1 MVDADRSTGATIAS
15 RYKLERQLGEGA
27 FGEVWIASDAKA
39 FGRSVAVKFLLKQ
52 HLANEEVVRRFWQ
65 EGQATAALSHPNVVA
80 LLEFGEDHGVPY
92 LVSEFVEGES
102 LRKVLEVAS
111 EQKKVLSADE
121 VLSVF
126 RQACAGVL
134 AAHQKNIVHRDLK
147 PENIMVQG
155 VGSPSVMVKVLDF
168 GVARILGKDSSH
180 SMGRTEVGKII
191 GSIQYMSPEQVLGD
205 VRSIDRRTDIFAMG
219 AVLFEMFAQRP
230 AFDGGNY
237 QEVIGKILDPT
248 RPKLSALRADVGAA
262 LDPVFEKAFAMHRD
276 QRYDSVAEL
285 LEATENALESHVR
298 PRRNTGL
305 SRPIVVVPDLSGQW
319 GHNKSTDGAGGG
331 AQTVDAPVEDVR
343 RPRTPLSEPPDADHD
358 ADLDDDH
365 DHDHDSSSRS
375 WLIFVGV
382 FLVVAVSGSVLGA
395 LWVKRR
401 NAALEAASDAGLGSS
416 TNADASAAR
425 PSWTPPPED
434 PSQWALVA
442 APAARVALGRAP
454 ASDNRGGFLPIAN
467 AHFEGPAFR
476 IMKREVTFGE
486 YEAWSESNYEHR
498 LMIPP
503 WVPSLAEAR
512 AALPAVNVGWASAN
526 AYCTAIGGALP
537 TEEQWEFA
545 ARRGEARVESWDGP
559 TPAGEPAFAG
569 GAGRLL
575 PAGSFAPDTVQ
586 DGITGLATNG
596 QEWTSSNYRED
607 DGRTP
612 NWQQPYRTVR
622 GLPLRETLP
631 AGTPAPAGLL
641 YRNAGCASAGCS
653 PAERLLL
660 ENVGF
665 RCVKTAP

>member
-1 MVDADRSTGATIAS
+1 MADADRKTGAVIAT
-15 RYKLERQLGEGA
+15 RYTLERQLGEGA

-39 FGRSVAVKFLLKQ
+39 FGRHVAVKFLLQQ

-92 LVSEFVEGES
+92 LVSEFVEGEP
-102 LRKVLEVAS
+102 LRKVLDRAS
-111 EQKKVLSADE
+111 EERRLLSADE
-121 VLSVF
+121 ALSVF

-155 VGSPSVMVKVLDF
+155 IGSPAVMVKVLDF

-180 SMGRTEVGKII
+180 SLGRTEVGKII

-205 VRSIDRRTDIFAMG
+205 VRSIDRRTDIFAMA
-219 AVLFEMFAQRP
+219 AVLFEMLAQRA
-230 AFDGGNY
+230 AFDGSTY

-248 RPKLSALRADVGAA
+248 RPKLAALRADLGPS

-276 QRYDSVAEL
+276 QRYDTVAAL
-285 LEATENALESHVR
+285 LEAVEQALEEHIR
-298 PRRNTGL
+298 PRRTTGV
-305 SRPIVVVPDLSGQW
+305 SRPIVAVPDLAGPW
-319 GHNKSTDGAGGG
+319 GHKQSSGSEANDTETVETPVEELRKSTARRS
-331 AQTVDAPVEDVR
+331 DAPEE
-343 RPRTPLSEPPDADHD
+343 S
-358 ADLDDDH
+358 DDDH
-365 DHDHDSSSRS
+365 DHDQEGGSRS
-375 WLIFVGV
+375 WLVFVGV
-382 FLVVAVSGSVLGA
+382 FLVVAVGGSVVGA

-401 NAALEAASDAGLGSS
+401 NAALDAAADAGAVVAAGSDASS
-416 TNADASAAR
+416 PRAV
-425 PSWTPPPED
+425 WTPPPED
-434 PSQWALVA
+434 PTRWALVA
-442 APAARVALGRAP
+442 APAAPVTLGRA
-454 ASDNRGGFLPIAN
+454 AETDTRGGFLPS
-467 AHFEGPAFR
+467 AHVQFSGPAFR

-486 YEAWSESNYEHR
+486 YEAWSESNHEHR

-503 WVPSLAEAR
+503 WVPSLPEAR
-512 AALPAVNVGWASAN
+512 AALPAVNVAWSSAT
-526 AYCTAIGGALP
+526 AYCAAIGGSLP

-545 ARRGEARVESWDGP
+545 GRRGQPRVEPWDGP
-559 TPAGEPAFAG
+559 APAGLPAFAG

-575 PAGSFAPDTVQ
+575 PAGSFAADTVQ
-586 DGITGLATNG
+586 DEIAGLATNG
-596 QEWTSSNYRED
+596 QEWTSSSFRDD

-631 AGTPAPAGLL
+631 AGTAAPAGLL
-641 YRNAGCASAGCS
+641 YRNAGCASAACS

-665 RCVKTAP
+665 RCVKTVS